1 MDASPIPMTVQRG
14 GYWDGQYPQP
24 GDTILVPPEHVLA
37 LEVAGFAVVTLPPI
51 SEPPRAATKGSKHG
65 R

>member
-1 MDASPIPMTVQRG
+1 MDESPIPMIVQRG

-24 GDTILVPPEHVLA
+24 GDTILVAPEHVLA
-37 LEVAGFAVVTLPPI
+37 LEVAGFATIVRPPE
-51 SEPPRAATKGSKHG
+51 SEPPRVPKGSKHG

>member
-1 MDASPIPMTVQRG
+1 MVDDERIPMTVQRR

-24 GDTILVPPEHVLA
+24 GDTILVPVEHVLA
-37 LEVAGFAVVTLPPI
+37 LEVAGFAIITPPPI
-51 SEPPRAATKGSKHG
+51 SDPPRPTKGSKHA